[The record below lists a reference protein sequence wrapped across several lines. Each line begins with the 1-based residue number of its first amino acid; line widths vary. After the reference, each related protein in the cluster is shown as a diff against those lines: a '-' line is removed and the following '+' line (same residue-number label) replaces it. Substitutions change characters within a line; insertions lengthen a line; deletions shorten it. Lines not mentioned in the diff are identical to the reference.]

1 MDVAV
6 CISGEF
12 RENTE
17 LCMESIRKYLPYD
30 QFVHTWADTPIPELP
45 SLETFILAF
54 NTWIACLPP
63 NNPTRIWFTRKLDS
77 GKRFHERIYQVYNH
91 WHCMQQV
98 PKQYDMIIRVRPDVV
113 LYEHNWQ
120 RDLESAH
127 FNDFVIGYGSGQGPR
142 VGVTERFAADHV
154 IMHRRYRMR
163 NPYETLL
170 PSSGHVAW
178 WVCLHKHTDEQFIN
192 NDSVCK
198 LERDIDTLQ

>member
-12 RENTE
+12 RGNTE

-98 PKQYDMIIRVRPDVV
+98 PEHYDMIIRVRPDVV
-113 LYEHNWQ
+113 LY
-120 RDLESAH
+120 
-127 FNDFVIGYGSGQGPR
+127 
-142 VGVTERFAADHV
+142 
-154 IMHRRYRMR
+154 
-163 NPYETLL
+163 
-170 PSSGHVAW
+170 
-178 WVCLHKHTDEQFIN
+178 
-192 NDSVCK
+192 
-198 LERDIDTLQ
+198 